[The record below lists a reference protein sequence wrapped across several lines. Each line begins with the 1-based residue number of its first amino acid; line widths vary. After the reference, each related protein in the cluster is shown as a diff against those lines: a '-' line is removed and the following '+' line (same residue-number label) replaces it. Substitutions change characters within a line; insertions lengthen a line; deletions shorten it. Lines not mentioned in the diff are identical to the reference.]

1 MKNVVH
7 SQVHILIVEDSAT
20 QAYRLRHLL
29 LQHFAKVTIAGD
41 GSEALPMIQADP
53 PTLIVSDVLMPR
65 MDGYELTRR
74 VKADPA
80 TAQIPVILI
89 TSLVEPSDVVR
100 GLECGASGFLT
111 KPYEENHL
119 LARIQFI
126 LTNLDLRRSA
136 RPEHP

>member
-1 MKNVVH
+1 MKNVVN

-41 GSEALPMIQADP
+41 GTEALPMILADP
-53 PTLIVSDVLMPR
+53 PTLIVSDVLMPH

-74 VKADPA
+74 VKADPK

-89 TSLVEPSDVVR
+89 TRLVEPSDVVR

-119 LARIQFI
+119 LSRIQ
-126 LTNLDLRRSA
+126 TRHRVASG
-136 RPEHP
+136 